1 MDIMLQVLMIFSG
14 SSLILNSL
22 INARRYPINTGIVMP
37 TVLGLPM
44 LAWSL
49 LRGIAVSMLPS
60 FLIKFIDY
68 SLLVAYAAFTLSF
81 LIIIWLIW
89 RAPSPQA
96 PAATDALIVLG
107 ALLKGN
113 EVSHTLDLRLRRS
126 AEIMRQHPR
135 LKVVVS
141 GGQSAGAT
149 RTEASAMAEHLV
161 RIGINPER
169 IIIEDKSLSTSENLN
184 FCLPLLEK
192 ELGHKPHLVTI
203 VTSDYHVFR
212 ALLLAKA
219 SGYNAIGIAAPTPR
233 GIIFNNLLREYVAII
248 RYLLLGY

>member
-1 MDIMLQVLMIFSG
+1 
-14 SSLILNSL
+14 
-22 INARRYPINTGIVMP
+22 
-37 TVLGLPM
+37 
-44 LAWSL
+44 
-49 LRGIAVSMLPS
+49 
-60 FLIKFIDY
+60 
-68 SLLVAYAAFTLSF
+68 
-81 LIIIWLIW
+81 
-89 RAPSPQA
+89 
-96 PAATDALIVLG
+96 
-107 ALLKGN
+107 
-113 EVSHTLDLRLRRS
+113 
-126 AEIMRQHPR
+126 
-135 LKVVVS
+135 
-141 GGQSAGAT
+141 
-149 RTEASAMAEHLV
+149 MAEHLV